1 MKYLKSYKLF
11 ESIDIKPF
19 DESIFQE
26 LIDEG
31 ATYTYIPLPDGH
43 FCVEIKDCEDEI
55 LFNKAI
61 KKLNMDVKSRYS
73 KVREE
78 YYIFDMGS
86 IDKFKYLIEDLKMTK
101 DKAGDLWFKEDGA
114 TNDRVLIQQGLKS
127 DYCWVKYDKIWSVFE
142 SYFNTT
148 GAAPSYGVPVL
159 AGLVASLTYKV
170 NQGFMSNLIEEVF
183 GFRPLIPSANKDHNL
198 ARL

>member
-43 FCVEIKDCEDEI
+43 FCVEIKDCEDET

-101 DKAGDLWFKEDGA
+101 DEAGDLWFKRDGVSLMRQ
-114 TNDRVLIQQGLKS
+114 DLKNKIF
-127 DYCWVKYDKIWSVFE
+127 WVEAEQIWSVFE
-142 SYFNTT
+142 SYFHTQ
-148 GAAPSYGVPVL
+148 PL
-159 AGLVASLTYKV
+159 V
-170 NQGFMSNLIEEVF
+170 NQGFMSNLVEY
-183 GFRPLIPSANKDHNL
+183 
-198 ARL
+198 

>member
-43 FCVEIKDCEDEI
+43 FCVEIKDCEDET

-73 KVREE
+73 KVRDN
-78 YYIFDMGS
+78 YYIFDM
-86 IDKFKYLIEDLKMTK
+86 DCVNKFKYLIKDLNKYY
-101 DKAGDLWFKEDGA
+101 DNGNLIFKEDGA

-127 DYCWVKYDKIWSVFE
+127 DYC
-142 SYFNTT
+142 
-148 GAAPSYGVPVL
+148 
-159 AGLVASLTYKV
+159 
-170 NQGFMSNLIEEVF
+170 
-183 GFRPLIPSANKDHNL
+183 
-198 ARL
+198 